1 MPTIFCRLASPDRFA
16 KDIGVFAVVIS
27 QLEFSD
33 IERQIFLVHF
43 MGAADDATLEGRPEA
58 LDDIRVDVAVNVFP
72 RRVSENFVWIFGLE
86 PAIAPP
92 FVSGKQAQLVRHG
105 LVDEGRKHTQK

>member
-43 MGAADDATLEGRPEA
+43 MELPTMPRLK
-58 LDDIRVDVAVNVFP
+58 VDQKP
-72 RRVSENFVWIFGLE
+72 SMIFVWML
-86 PAIAPP
+86 P
-92 FVSGKQAQLVRHG
+92 
-105 LVDEGRKHTQK
+105 